1 MTDFPARLRQLLE
14 QTESSKIDLSDS
26 AGVSRQTLDN
36 YLQGET
42 EPDITVL
49 RKIRDY
55 FKDRYNI
62 IVTMDYL
69 IGEATEKV
77 EPQPEPEPDENQ
89 YIKQEDNV
97 IRFDLARIEH
107 GKAKL
112 CKCKDPHFEID
123 SANRL
128 VMCSDCGAVMEPF
141 EVLLIICR
149 RWEAF
154 EDYQKKAMRKIDA
167 FTEEANRQFKRR
179 LRNGWFKDAE
189 RDYLNSDMLP
199 VCPHCDRPFDP
210 IDSTQKVNRKYCNDW
225 QVKKEARS

>member
-1 MTDFPARLRQLLE
+1 MNEAVTFPNRLRQLLE
-14 QTESSKIDLSDS
+14 QTESRKIEISDFI
-26 AGVSRQTLDN
+26 GVSRQTLDN
-36 YLQGET
+36 FLQGET
-42 EPDITVL
+42 EPDISVL

-55 FKDRYNI
+55 FKERYSI
-62 IVTMDYL
+62 TMTVDYL

-77 EPQPEPEPDENQ
+77 EQQPEPPQDENP
-89 YIKQEDNV
+89 YIKQENNI

-112 CKCKDPHFEID
+112 CKCKNPQFEID
-123 SANRL
+123 STNRL
-128 VMCSDCGAVMEPF
+128 VMCSGCGAVMEPF

-149 RWEAF
+149 RWSDF
-154 EDYQKKAMRKIDA
+154 EDYQQKAMLKIEA

-189 RDYLNSDMLP
+189 REYLNSDMLP

-210 IDSTQKVNRKYCNDW
+210 IDSTQKSNRKYCDW
-225 QVKKEARS
+225 QVKKEV